1 MNLVANPDAMAEG
14 ESRESRSN
22 NVLWHHTAFCRLALP
37 LRASEKALWQRET
50 PSATVAI
57 ASSVAGDADA
67 QDPNRPAL
75 PSGKY
80 LRLLLI
86 HLFTTAIETK
96 NPLIELG
103 ESPAALAEA
112 MMLDL
117 KGAKLRE
124 LADQYARLA
133 ATKITVS
140 LDGGPAL
147 SVFDARGRPRATGAE
162 WRPSLRLNSR
172 FFEQLT
178 QNAVELDRRILT
190 ALTDNVMAMD
200 AYAWIA
206 SALPQVGAAGSPVT
220 WQELFQRF
228 GGASAKIDEHRASF
242 EESLQQVSAA
252 WPAVRLIIGEEGVE
266 LRRSEREAPPQPAR
280 QTAAPAPVVRDAPPR
295 PAAPQL
301 EIPLRPRPEPRPES
315 VAPPQ
320 PEVAPPQPEPV
331 LPPQA
336 ESAPPPPAPLSAPEF
351 ETQPRRMHE
360 NKIALKS
367 HQTGLHQVIWLQRDG
382 NGDEVLVEVTP
393 GGRYDPQNVTVLALE
408 PIIVQISGGLYTRD
422 FERVAAWVNANRDLI
437 DDVWYDDVESDEE
450 IFRRV
455 KKVPPP
461 GWR

>member
-1 MNLVANPDAMAEG
+1 MNLVADPDAMAEG
-14 ESRESRSN
+14 EPRESRSN
-22 NVLWHHTAFCRLALP
+22 TVLWHHTAFCRLALP

-57 ASSVAGDADA
+57 ASSAGDADA
-67 QDPNRPAL
+67 QDPSRPAL

-86 HLFTTAIETK
+86 HLFSTAIETK

-103 ESPAALAEA
+103 DSAAALAEA

-147 SVFDARGRPRATGAE
+147 SVFDARGRARAAGTE

-266 LRRSEREAPPQPAR
+266 LRRSEREATAQPAR
-280 QTAAPAPVVRDAPPR
+280 QPAASAPVARDAPPR

-320 PEVAPPQPEPV
+320 PEPV

-336 ESAPPPPAPLSAPEF
+336 ESTPPPPAPPSAPEF
-351 ETQPRRMHE
+351 ETQSRRVHE
-360 NKIALKS
+360 DKIALKS

-382 NGDEVLVEVTP
+382 NGDEVMVEVTP
-393 GGRYDPQNVTVLALE
+393 GGRYDLQNLTVLALE

-437 DDVWYDDVESDEE
+437 DDVWYDDVESDEDVA
-450 IFRRV
+450 RRV